1 MNDIT
6 TMFSVTP
13 PVLMFAAGM
22 WPVAPG
28 GTSQKRNAGIQAAAW
43 MTLATSLVAALTIAR
58 HGPISANIPLLPGLS
73 LPVYLDA
80 LTAIMLVLV
89 SFLGAIVVRYSV
101 TCMSGH
107 ERQYSFHRRLC
118 LTIGSVMG
126 LLITGNLLMFTV
138 MWMATSLSLHQLLT
152 FNAERTGAILAAR
165 KKFIVS
171 RLGDLCLLGS
181 MALCWHIFHSWNF
194 AIIFHAA
201 HSMATRRDYPH
212 EIAWLDTLLVLAAC
226 LKSAQF
232 PFHSWLPDTM
242 ETPTP
247 VSALMHA
254 GIINAG
260 GFLIIRLSPLLILCP
275 QAMAALALIGAVT
288 AIFGSTVMMTQ
299 TSIKR
304 SLAFSTVGQMG
315 FMMLECG
322 LGAFSL
328 AVLHLVAHSLY
339 KAHAFLSS
347 GSRVGRFP
355 TKQPATNWS
364 PAHDTFMSRSFQVA
378 LLLIIAAT
386 WILNR
391 AGASMTCL
399 PLLAIAIIAL
409 SVLFALIYRE
419 SKGYI
424 LAVIGLLLI
433 LAVSTVYTTLD
444 LAVSALLA
452 STLPPNAL
460 TAMTAIPELPVLLA
474 VMFIAAAW
482 IQMQLCRPP
491 RSAQLRA
498 LYVHAT
504 NGFYI
509 GSLANRMVS
518 VFWPL
523 QPAHKQMELQSNMLK
538 ESLDVS
544 TQL

>member
-6 TMFSVTP
+6 ILLSVTP
-13 PVLMFAAGM
+13 LVLMFAAGM
-22 WPVAPG
+22 WPVARG
-28 GTSQKRNAGIQAAAW
+28 GVSPNRNAGIQAAAW
-43 MTLATSLVAALTIAR
+43 ITLAISLAAAFLIAW
-58 HGPISANIPLLPGLS
+58 HGPISAEIQLLPGLS

-89 SFLGAIVVRYSV
+89 SFLGTVVVRYSV
-101 TCMSGH
+101 ACMAGH
-107 ERQYSFHRRLC
+107 ERKHFFYRWLC
-118 LTIGSVMG
+118 LTIASVLG
-126 LLITGNLLMFTV
+126 LLISGNLLMFTV
-138 MWMATSLSLHQLLT
+138 AWMATSLSLHQLLT
-152 FNAERTGAILAAR
+152 FNAERPGAILAAR

-171 RLGDLCLLGS
+171 RLGDLCLLGA
-181 MALCWHIFHSWNF
+181 MAVCWRIFHSWNF
-194 AIIFHAA
+194 AVIFHMTHAMTA
-201 HSMATRRDYPH
+201 SHVYPH
-212 EIAWLDTLLVLAAC
+212 EIVLLDMLLAVAAC

-275 QAMAALALIGAVT
+275 QAMAALALIGGVT
-288 AIFGSTVMMTQ
+288 AIFGSTVMMAQ

-347 GSRVGRFP
+347 GSTVGRSP
-355 TKQPATNWS
+355 GKQQAKHWAPVHGTI
-364 PAHDTFMSRSFQVA
+364 MSRSFQVA
-378 LLLIIAAT
+378 LILIIAAT
-386 WILNR
+386 WALNQF
-391 AGASMTCL
+391 GASMTFL
-399 PLLAIAIIAL
+399 PLLAIAIMAL
-409 SVLFALIYRE
+409 TVLFSLIYRE
-419 SKGYI
+419 SKAYI
-424 LAVIGLLLI
+424 IAVIGI
-433 LAVSTVYTTLD
+433 ISVLAISTVYCALD
-444 LAVSALLA
+444 LGISALLA
-452 STLPPNAL
+452 STLPPQTLA
-460 TAMTAIPELPVLLA
+460 AMTALPELPVLLV
-474 VMFIAAAW
+474 VMFVAAAW

-491 RSAQLRA
+491 QSDRSRCF
-498 LYVHAT
+498 YVHTA

-518 VFWPL
+518 VLWPL
-523 QPAHKQMELQSNMLK
+523 EPERQKLESQSNEFK

-544 TQL
+544 AQI

>member
-13 PVLMFAAGM
+13 LVLMFAAGL
-22 WPVAPG
+22 WPVAPA

-43 MTLATSLVAALTIAR
+43 MTLAISLVAALMIAR
-58 HGPISANIPLLPGLS
+58 YGPISAEIPLLPGLS

-89 SFLGAIVVRYSV
+89 SFLGTVVVRYSV
-101 TCMSGH
+101 VCMTDH

-126 LLITGNLLMFTV
+126 LLISGNLPIFTV

-181 MALCWHIFHSWNF
+181 MATCWHIFHSWNF
-194 AIIFHAA
+194 AIIFHLA
-201 HSMATRRDYPH
+201 HIMTAHRDYPH
-212 EIAWLDTLLVLAAC
+212 EIALLDTLLVLAAC

-275 QAMAALALIGAVT
+275 QAMAALALIGAIT
-288 AIFGSTVMMTQ
+288 AIFGSTVMMAQ

-364 PAHDTFMSRSFQVA
+364 PAHDTIMSRSFQVA

-399 PLLAIAIIAL
+399 PLLAIAIMAL
-409 SVLFALIYRE
+409 TVLFPLIYRK
-419 SKGYI
+419 SRGYI
-424 LAVIGLLLI
+424 LAVIGILLI
-433 LAVSTVYTTLD
+433 LTVSTVYTALD

-452 STLPPNAL
+452 STLPPKAL
-460 TAMTAIPELPVLLA
+460 TAMTAIPELPMLLA
-474 VMFIAAAW
+474 VMFVAAAW

-491 RSAQLRA
+491 RSDKSRA
-498 LYVHAT
+498 LYVHAA

-523 QPAHKQMELQSNMLK
+523 QPARKQMELQSNILK